1 MTNSRPKK
9 QPTLCF
15 SCKRLDCTWMKNLE
29 PVAGWDAKKT
39 VIRNRAN
46 GKMCWCQVIALNR
59 VRDMFRLNIEERR
72 TSPHERP
79 NTTNNNIPV
88 ADGDI
93 LYSMACKIRT

>member
-39 VIRNRAN
+39 VIRNRAS
-46 GKMCWCQVIALNR
+46 GKDVLVPSYCVESCPGYVPS
-59 VRDMFRLNIEERR
+59 EYRR
-72 TSPHERP
+72 KENVTP
-79 NTTNNNIPV
+79 
-88 ADGDI
+88 
-93 LYSMACKIRT
+93 